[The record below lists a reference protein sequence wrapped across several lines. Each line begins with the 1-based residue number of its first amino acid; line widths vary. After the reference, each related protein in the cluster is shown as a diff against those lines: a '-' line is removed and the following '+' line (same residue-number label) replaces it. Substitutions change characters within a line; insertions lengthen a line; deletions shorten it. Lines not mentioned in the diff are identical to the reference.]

1 MTHKTKGIVLRTIK
15 YGETSLVVTI
25 LTEKFGVQ
33 SYMVNGVRK
42 QGLKNNKS
50 IMLQPCSILELEV
63 YHNELKQLQR
73 IKDHQWHFIYQ
84 QVLSDVFKNAI
95 ATFLVE
101 MMFNAIHRPE
111 NNTPL
116 YEFCEDVLIHL
127 DNSSKAAAAN
137 FPLFFCLQLANQL
150 GFGIADSNFN
160 NNENSFY
167 DLAEGCYRNDRPQHN
182 IFLEGKQL
190 TDTQEL
196 LKVMHTDELDQF
208 QFNRNSRKE
217 LLNIYLDYF
226 ALQWTDFKKLRSLD
240 ILQTI
245 L

>member
-15 YGETSLVVTI
+15 YGETSLVVTL

-50 IMLQPCSILELEV
+50 IMFQPCSILELEV

-73 IKDHQWHFIYQ
+73 IKDHQWFFIYQ
-84 QVLSDVFKNAI
+84 QVLSDVLKNAV

-101 MMFNAIHRPE
+101 MMFNAIQRPE
-111 NNTPL
+111 NNSPL
-116 YEFCEDVLIHL
+116 YAFCEDVLLQL
-127 DNSSKAAAAN
+127 DGSSKAAAAN

-150 GFGIADSNFN
+150 GFGIADSNN
-160 NNENSFY
+160 NSNETMLY
-167 DLAEGCYRNDRPQHN
+167 DLVEGSYRKDRPQHN

-196 LKVMHTDELDQF
+196 LKVMHTDELEQF
-208 QFNRNSRKE
+208 AFNRNNRKE
-217 LLNIYLDYF
+217 LLNIYLQYF